1 MNLIKIHPS
10 VYIIYYVLWLVFVFL
25 FNNPYYII
33 ASYVAILA
41 LIALQGIRSEFKNIF
56 KMVIPMAILIFI
68 FNPLLYHEGAHR
80 IYVMGS
86 YFITVEACVY
96 GLIMCATLLLVFILF
111 ASYNRAVSY
120 QEMLYIFSKKFA
132 NLSMVMVMALRFVPL
147 INFRFIEVKSIKSV
161 SNDKYGDV
169 NDVVRDK
176 TKFDRFV
183 DKIRSI
189 SSVFGVVTAWSL
201 EDSMLTAKSM
211 KSRAY
216 GVAKRTNYLSFEFNL
231 IDYFLIILMLIVLL
245 VESIGLFYG
254 YGRIEI
260 YPVIKF
266 SFNQIPL
273 NIFFILWIVFLVP
286 FVFLEL
292 YERFLWNRHNKQKL
306 SKYNTNIVNE
316 IATPNL
322 SNLGDGSEKFVAQTE
337 MCFNINGSNLRKL
350 DFEGE

>member
-10 VYIIYYVLWLVFVFL
+10 VYIIYYVIWLVFLFL

-68 FNPLLYHEGAHR
+68 LNPLVYHEGAHR
-80 IYVMGS
+80 IYIIGS
-86 YFITVEACVY
+86 YFITLEACTY
-96 GLIMCATLLLVFILF
+96 GIIMCATLLLVFLLF

-120 QEMLYIFSKKFA
+120 QEMLYIFSKKFS

-147 INFRFIEVKSIKSV
+147 LNFRTSELRSIKSV
-161 SNDKYGDV
+161 DL
-169 NDVVRDK
+169 DK
-176 TKFDRFV
+176 TNEDNNGKFDSFLA
-183 DKIRSI
+183 KIKDI
-189 SSVFGVVTAWSL
+189 ASVFGVVTAWSL
-201 EDSMLTAKSM
+201 EESMLTAKSM

-231 IDYFLIILMLIVLL
+231 IDYVLVILMIIILL
-245 VESIGLFYG
+245 VECIGLVYG

-260 YPVIKF
+260 YPVIGF
-266 SFNQIPL
+266 SFNQVPL
-273 NIFFILWIVFLVP
+273 NIFFILWIIFLVP
-286 FVFLEL
+286 FIVLEL
-292 YERFLWNRHNKQKL
+292 YERILWRNHNKQKL
-306 SKYNTNIVNE
+306 SNYNVNIVNE

-337 MCFNINGSNLRKL
+337 MCFNIDGSNLSKL